1 MNANRILNNFV
12 FSAVVAMASSA
23 FAAEAPRTDLESGF
37 RNPPTEYRARVWWDW
52 LNGSVDKKA
61 IRADLEDM
69 KRTGIGGLQL
79 RFINPKFPAGP
90 VRFGTDAYYDA
101 LKYTIDTC
109 GELGLD
115 FGMHN
120 TPGWSGSGGP
130 FVPVEDAMKK
140 IAWSEVPDVSGH
152 VKVKL
157 PQPTTHFNF
166 YRDVAVLAV
175 PADPV
180 DDVKPQLTSD
190 NTDGDVA
197 LLGDGKITAESAIK
211 YPKTL
216 ESLTVTFTYPKPVQ
230 RRLLTIT
237 ANFQRA
243 AKLSFDSVIESSDDG
258 MTFKP
263 VRKCA
268 FPGNL
273 QAHNG
278 FIGADQVLTAPF
290 EPVTAKVF
298 RVTIKGT
305 ILAPLAE
312 VRFSDDYRI
321 ENYNTKIV
329 TAILGGLTPPA
340 GAKRDDPDAIPLDK
354 VIDVTSSLSADGT
367 LDWTAPAG
375 RWAILRIGYT
385 TTGIPNHPVPP
396 DAEGFEVDKMD
407 AGAVTRCFDHSLG
420 RVLKENAGQI
430 GKGFTNVFSDSWEA
444 GQQNWCADFP
454 KQFNERRGYDLRQ
467 FLPVVS
473 GRVVG
478 SLAESEG
485 FLVDFRRTIGD
496 LIAEN
501 YHGQMSRLAK
511 QNGLHYYAEA
521 YGGKAMAEIRST
533 MASERNMAEFWWRPD
548 RSALSTAG
556 VKKVASMAHALNRNI
571 VAAEGFTTIAQ
582 DASYQGNPYLLKAVG
597 DLAFTSGLTQLYF
610 HTYAHTPFDGVAPGL
625 SMGSTGTSVGRLVT
639 WWPKSGA
646 WLDYLG
652 RCQFMLRQGRAVS
665 DVLYFRMGNIG
676 SFVSEK
682 YPTMP
687 DGLDYDMADDTYLM
701 QSTVEKGVLRLP
713 SGASYGVLVL
723 PGEWFG
729 DAAFLAR
736 LESFVAAGLT
746 VVGPPPGFP
755 GGLAEVRKADEVQ
768 AVVSRLWPKDK
779 SKAKIRPQI
788 DFAKVLAKRKVE
800 PDLTLTGAAEDQ
812 VNYIHRRTDDGTD
825 LYYIA
830 NKLET
835 PVALKADFRVSGR
848 QPELWDPVAGT
859 ITPISVFEAKGERTL
874 IDLPLGDTG
883 SAFVVFRRP
892 APQTFA
898 TAITTAAGKA
908 AAVGAEITF
917 DERGALL
924 SQSGGAYR
932 VRTNDGKEH
941 AVEVAQPSAAIAIAS
956 PWSVAFQPI
965 FRDAFTR
972 KYDKLQSWS
981 DADDETLKYFSGTG
995 TYRTTVNVSQGV
1007 LKENQRAVLDLGAV
1021 HDVANVRVNG
1031 KPASTRWMPPFAVDV
1046 TQLVKAGDNL
1056 IEVDVTNRW
1065 VNRLMGD
1072 AKYAQ
1077 DIVYQNKPMKKPSW
1091 GIIESYPDWLSDP
1104 AKIKSRQRS
1113 TFMSYA
1119 TSYKPEDK
1127 LPASGLVGP
1136 VQIRFETVTPLPTK

>member
-1 MNANRILNNFV
+1 MNAKLLLKSLALAAAAI
-12 FSAVVAMASSA
+12 VAAA
-23 FAAEAPRTDLESGF
+23 PLAPAARAAEPPRADLEAGF

-52 LNGSVDKKA
+52 LNGAVDKKA

-69 KRTGIGGLQL
+69 KRTGVGGLQL
-79 RFINPKFPAGP
+79 RVINPKFPAGP
-90 VRFGTDAYYDA
+90 VRYGTDAYYDA

-130 FVPVEDAMKK
+130 FVPVEDSMKK

-152 VKVKL
+152 AKLKL
-157 PQPTTHFNF
+157 PQPTTNFKF

-175 PADPV
+175 PADPIN
-180 DDVKPQLTSD
+180 DTKPQVTSD
-190 NTDGDVA
+190 NADGDVA
-197 LLGDGKITAESAIK
+197 LLGDGKITPESSIK

-216 ESLTVTFTYPKPVQ
+216 EGLTVTFTYPKPVQ

-237 ANFQRA
+237 ALFQRA

-258 MTFKP
+258 QTFKP
-263 VRKCA
+263 VRKCS

-298 RVTIKGT
+298 RVKIKGP

-312 VRFSDDYRI
+312 LSFSDDYRI

-329 TAILGGLTPPA
+329 TAILGGVVPPA
-340 GAKRDDPDAIPLDK
+340 DAKRNDPDAIPLDK
-354 VIDVTSSLSADGT
+354 VIDVTKSMAADGT
-367 LDWTAPAG
+367 LDWTTPQG
-375 RWAILRIGYT
+375 RWAILRIGYA
-385 TTGIPNHPVPP
+385 TTGIPNHPVQPE
-396 DAEGFEVDKMD
+396 AEGFEVDKMD
-407 AGAVTRCFDHSLG
+407 AGAVTRCFDHSLD
-420 RVLKENAGQI
+420 RVLKENAGQV
-430 GKGFTNVFSDSWEA
+430 GKAFTNIFSDSWEA
-444 GQQNWCADFP
+444 GQQNWTADFP
-454 KQFNERRGYDLRQ
+454 KQFSERRGYDIKQ
-467 FLPVVS
+467 FLPVVT

-501 YHGQMSRLAK
+501 YHGQMSRLAR
-511 QNGLHYYAEA
+511 QHALHYYGEA
-521 YGGKAMAEIRST
+521 YGGKAMSEVRST
-533 MASERNMAEFWWRPD
+533 IASERNMAEFWWKQD
-548 RSALSTAG
+548 RAALSTAG
-556 VKKVASMAHALNRNI
+556 VKKVAAVTHAMGRDI
-571 VAAEGFTTIAQ
+571 VAAEGFTTVAQ
-582 DASYQGNPYLLKAVG
+582 DASYQGNPYLLKAVA
-597 DLAFTSGLTQLYF
+597 DLAYTSGLTQLYF
-610 HTYAHTPFDGVAPGL
+610 HTYAHTPFAGVAPGL

-665 DVLYFRMGNIG
+665 DVLCYRVGEIG
-676 SFVSEK
+676 SFVTER

-687 DGLDYDMADDTYLM
+687 AGLDYDMADDSLLI
-701 QSTVEKGVLRLP
+701 QASAEKDELKLP
-713 SGASYGVLVL
+713 SGARYGVLAL
-723 PGEWFG
+723 PATWYS
-729 DAAFLAR
+729 DLAFLKK
-736 LESFVAAGLT
+736 LEYFVDAGVT
-746 VVGPPPGFP
+746 VVGPPPSFP
-755 GGLAEVRKADEVQ
+755 GGLAEVRKADEVH
-768 AVVSRLWPKDK
+768 AVVDRLWPKDK

-788 DFAKVLAKRKVE
+788 DFVKVLAKRKVE
-800 PDLTLTGAAEDQ
+800 PDFTSGGGSEDQ
-812 VNYIHRRTDDGTD
+812 VNFIHRRTEHGADI
-825 LYYIA
+825 YYVA

-835 PVALKADFRVSGR
+835 PIALKADFRVSGR

-859 ITPISVFEAKGERTL
+859 ISPIPAFESKGDRTI

-883 SAFVVFRRP
+883 SAFVVFRKP

-898 TAITTAAGKA
+898 TAITAPAGA
-908 AAVGAEITF
+908 SAVFVNEDGS
-917 DERGALL
+917 LL
-924 SQSGGAYR
+924 SPAGGSYR
-932 VRTNDGKEH
+932 IKTSDGKEH
-941 AVEVAQPSAAIAIAS
+941 AVEVAQPSPAIAIDS
-956 PWSVAFQPI
+956 PWTVTLQQM
-965 FRDAFTR
+965 FRESFTR
-972 KYDKLQSWS
+972 KFDKLQSWS
-981 DADDETLKYFSGTG
+981 DSEDEMLKYFSGTG

-1007 LKENQRAVLDLGAV
+1007 LKPTQRAVLELGAV

-1031 KPASTRWMPPFAVDV
+1031 KPAGTRWMPPFALDV
-1046 TQLVKAGDNL
+1046 TPLLKAGDNL

-1072 AKYAQ
+1072 ARFPQ

-1104 AKIKSRQRS
+1104 ARVKARQRS
-1113 TFMSYA
+1113 TFMSYS
-1119 TSYKPEDK
+1119 TTYGPEDK
-1127 LPASGLVGP
+1127 LPPSGLVGP
-1136 VQIRFETVTPLPTK
+1136 VQIRFETVTPLATK